1 MTYENFVKA
10 LQNTTQLRTSLG
22 AQENGTSQENN
33 VNTVARKRRSV
44 QSSLQPPL
52 YSVVSDSMVFVFK
65 SSADPEENL
74 FEASKLK
81 TVCAMDSGIVRSSP
95 SFESQC
101 YNFNDGS
108 KTQCYASWSLGNYV
122 ALLNNRVSCQDVTD
136 EDVLKVKNLL
146 QNCSSY
152 FVKQTLKADCE
163 YPDASKN
170 ETVSSN
176 CPSVPARCIKYS
188 AVYNIFQYLVDNQFM
203 GTPDDALLKYTLT
216 MLPVPHDLK
225 SFYDEMYNRLKDSI
239 HVRDGVELATFRFW
253 RYKYKKFSEEL
264 FVEIIFPALALL
276 VVFCV
281 MWFYLGS
288 FILTFCGLF
297 CIIYASGLS
306 YFLYNIVFGMD
317 FFPFLNVLTLVFLV
331 GIGADDAFVYCDIWR
346 QTRAAN
352 PNANIM
358 QLTLKTLRYSAL
370 SMLVTS
376 LTTASAFFAGV
387 SSTITAIK
395 CFGIFA
401 GTSIL
406 TNYLLMITY
415 FPAVVAL
422 HEKWVMKYSEG
433 RSLDVPT
440 SIELAAEK
448 TGAEVAAPIAQDMSE
463 SREASNGDH
472 NTQEESGSHKTQKKT
487 SFCILQIIDFPCSLA
502 VSALGVTQRFSS
514 KVFGRWLPIIV
525 IKFHW
530 IWITLLVC
538 LTAGFLCVN
547 FVKPGLQLPESDEFQ
562 TFASSHTLENYNLN
576 YKSFFRFEQDGTM
589 SVELIWGI
597 KPADNGNFLDP
608 DNKGS
613 LEFDE
618 SFGDLFT
625 KDGQK
630 FLRSLCTS
638 VEKQSFFAAFVGN
651 VGCPIEGLITACT
664 SGPNPCCG
672 KNATFPFPPD
682 VTEKCLLAFAST
694 GQDSGVLFDA
704 ESGKIKGFRMV
715 IYTKQSFTTAFSII
729 DELFKEVDSWVKT
742 EMPKAPPGLRNGW
755 AGSWGFNFYGLQIGL
770 SQGTYSSLGISV
782 AVSFIVM
789 LLTTLNIFI
798 SIYAIITII
807 GIIAITIGSLVLAGW
822 QLNILESIVMSVAVG
837 LSIDFTMHYGVAY
850 RLAPDKSR
858 RENRVRYSLVHI
870 GSAITMAAL
879 TTFLTGRVFLSRL
892 IKTSILNLQSCSN
905 LLFLFQLP
913 LKIVKKH
920 SQRFL
925 SVLFKPMMAYLD
937 YIELRTYA
945 KTSEKHGFQV

>member
-1 MTYENFVKA
+1 MTYLNFEKA
-10 LQNTTQLRTSLG
+10 LGKTLLQKPHTTHGPVLG
-22 AQENGTSQENN
+22 GNGVQDMDTIK
-33 VNTVARKRRSV
+33 RKRRSV
-44 QSSLQPPL
+44 QSFLQPPL
-52 YSVVSDSMVFVFK
+52 YPNYRFVSVSMVFVYK
-65 SSADPEENL
+65 SSDGNENL

-81 TVCAMDSGIVRSSP
+81 TICAMDSDIVRSSP
-95 SFESQC
+95 SFEFYC
-101 YNFNDGS
+101 YNFHDGS
-108 KTQCYASWSLGNYV
+108 KTHCYSSWSLGNYV
-122 ALLNNRVSCQDVTD
+122 ALLNNHVSCQDITD
-136 EDVLKVKNLL
+136 EDVVKVKNLL

-163 YPDASKN
+163 FPDASKN

-203 GTPDDALLKYTLT
+203 GTADDAHLKYTLSI
-216 MLPVPHDLK
+216 LPVSYDIDL
-225 SFYDEMYNRLKDSI
+225 FYDEMYNKLKDSTN
-239 HVRDGVELATFRFW
+239 VKEGVELAAFRFW
-253 RYKYKKFSEEL
+253 GYKYDKFSKEL
-264 FVEIIFPALALL
+264 IAEVIFPALAMI

-281 MWFYLGS
+281 MWFFLGS

-297 CIIYASGLS
+297 CVIYAIGLS
-306 YFLYNIVFGMD
+306 YFLYNIVYGMD

-331 GIGADDAFVYCDIWR
+331 GIGADDAFVYYDIWR

-358 QLTLKTLRYSAL
+358 ELTLKTLRYSAL

-415 FPAVVAL
+415 FPAVVAV

-433 RSLDVPT
+433 QSLDVPT
-440 SIELAAEK
+440 STELAGEK
-448 TGAEVAAPIAQDMSE
+448 TEANMTAPVAQDMSE
-463 SREASNGDH
+463 SREESSSH
-472 NTQEESGSHKTQKKT
+472 NTQKQT

-502 VSALGVTQRFSS
+502 VSALGVTRRFSS

-530 IWITLLVC
+530 IWIALLVC

-562 TFASSHTLENYNLN
+562 VFASSHVLENYNLN
-576 YKSFFRFEQDGTM
+576 YKSFFRFEQDGSM

-597 KPADNGNFLDP
+597 KPADNGNHYNP
-608 DNKGS
+608 DDKGS

-618 SFGDLFT
+618 SFNDAIFT
-625 KDGQK
+625 PDGQK
-630 FLRSLCTS
+630 FLHSLCTS
-638 VEKQSFFAAFVGN
+638 VEKQSFFAAFAGN
-651 VGCPIEGLITACT
+651 VGCPIDRLITACT
-664 SGPNPCCG
+664 TGPYACCG
-672 KNATFPFPPD
+672 ENASFPFPAD
-682 VTEKCLLAFAST
+682 ISKKCLLKFASLEQETET
-694 GQDSGVLFDA
+694 GILFDA
-704 ESGKIKGFRMV
+704 KSGTIKGFRMV
-715 IYTKQSFTTAFSII
+715 IYTNQAFTNAFSVI
-729 DELFKEVDSWVKT
+729 DDFYNKVNSWVKT
-742 EMPKAPPGLRNGW
+742 EMSKAPPGLRNGW

-798 SIYAIITII
+798 SIYAIIIII

-858 RENRVRYSLVHI
+858 RENRVSYSLVHI

-879 TTFLTGRVFLSRL
+879 TTFLTGRIFF
-892 IKTSILNLQSCSN
+892 SC
-905 LLFLFQLP
+905 L
-913 LKIVKKH
+913 
-920 SQRFL
+920 L
-925 SVLFKPMMAYLD
+925 SVVAFASVLCL
-937 YIELRTYA
+937 
-945 KTSEKHGFQV
+945 